1 MEMEAEDGARTERPD
16 PSRGGSEGYDS
27 HYRETILQLAE
38 NGQPHRASRSSVW
51 RWRQQIQRQEKKG
64 GPTSKNDLSLN
75 EVKMQ
80 DILVKECKVKQAH
93 ARRIAKKIYNIT

>member
-38 NGQPHRASRSSVW
+38 NGQPQTSGASISF
-51 RWRQQIQRQEKKG
+51 K
-64 GPTSKNDLSLN
+64 P
-75 EVKMQ
+75 
-80 DILVKECKVKQAH
+80 
-93 ARRIAKKIYNIT
+93 